1 MIEETANTVQL
12 IQARM
17 KAAQDRQ
24 KSYADR
30 KRRKLEFAVGDK
42 VLLKVSPT
50 RGITRFGKGGKLN
63 PKYIGPFEILERVG
77 EVAYRLALPPN
88 LSRVHNVFHVSQLRP
103 YIPDASHVI
112 HHEPLQLQEDLSYR
126 EQPVRI
132 LGYKEKIL
140 RNRTIPLVK
149 VLWSNHTSEEA
160 TWETEQD
167 MKTKYPYLFEEGK
180 S

>member
-24 KSYADR
+24 KSYADK

-63 PKYIGPFEILERVG
+63 PKYIGPFEILERIG
-77 EVAYRLALPPN
+77 EIAYRLVLPPN
-88 LSRVHNVFHVSQLRP
+88 LSRVHNVFHESQLRP

-112 HHEPLQLQEDLSYR
+112 QHEPLQLQEDLSYR
-126 EQPVRI
+126 KQLVRI